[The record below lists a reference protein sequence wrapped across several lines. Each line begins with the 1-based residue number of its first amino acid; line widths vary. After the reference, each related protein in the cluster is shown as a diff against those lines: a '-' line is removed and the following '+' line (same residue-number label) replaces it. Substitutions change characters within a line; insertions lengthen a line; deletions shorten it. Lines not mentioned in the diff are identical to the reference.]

1 MVTMML
7 ATTMASKEGEEL
19 EVLADEADLQVD
31 AMVEAGEVVVA
42 IMVKEVVVVQIQRSV
57 EIQAVQ
63 CRWEVHC

>member
-57 EIQAVQ
+57 EIQAAQ
-63 CRWEVHC
+63 CRSEVHC